1 MALANVTM
9 KDAAGTT
16 KKITANAHTTD
27 EYAQVAQVGFGAE
40 GDAPTPV
47 SASNPLPV
55 TANLSA
61 TDNAVLDAIQTAV
74 EKIDDA
80 ISGSEMQVD
89 VASIA
94 AGDNNIGN
102 VDLAS
107 AIPAGTNNIGA
118 TTDAGSA
125 ITVSWGVSGAPVE
138 SADMTTAANVTDA
151 PTTGQ
156 KLVLVDAFIGVSAA
170 MNILIEEESSGNDR
184 LRLYFPGAGNYQ
196 VTPRAKF
203 KHSTADKKFTCKA
216 SAAGA
221 VSITFAYYSEV

>member
-1 MALANVTM
+1 MASDPILI
-9 KDAAGTT
+9 KDSTGAAV
-16 KKITANAHTTD
+16 KISADLHSTD
-27 EYAQVAQVGFGAE
+27 EYAQVIKMGFGADGE
-40 GDAPTPV
+40 APTLIS
-47 SASNPLPV
+47 SAAPLPV
-55 TANLSA
+55 TANLSP
-61 TDNAVLDAIQTAV
+61 TDNAVLDAIQTAL
-74 EKIDDA
+74 EKLDNA
-80 ISGSEMQVD
+80 ISGSELQVD
-89 VASIA
+89 VVSIA

-151 PTTGQ
+151 PTAGQ

-203 KHSTADKKFTCKA
+203 KHAVANKKFTCKA

-221 VSITFAYYSEV
+221 VSITFAYYSEA